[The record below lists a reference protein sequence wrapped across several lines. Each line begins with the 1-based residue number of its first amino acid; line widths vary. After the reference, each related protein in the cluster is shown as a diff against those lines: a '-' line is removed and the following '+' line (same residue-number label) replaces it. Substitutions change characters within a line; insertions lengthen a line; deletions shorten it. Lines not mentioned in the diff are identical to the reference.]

1 MTKEIIAN
9 VKIQIP
15 AGKATPAP
23 PVGPTLAPHG
33 LNISEFC
40 QQFNDATQDEQ
51 GTIIPVEVII
61 YEDRTFDLKI
71 KKPLTSHLIKN
82 MLGIEKGSGFQKKT
96 KVGKMTKAQ
105 LREIAQK
112 KISDFNTTD
121 IEAAMKIVAG
131 TAKSM
136 GIDIVD

>member
-1 MTKEIIAN
+1 MAKEIIAN
-9 VKIQIP
+9 VKVQIP

-23 PVGPTLAPHG
+23 PVGPALAPHG

-40 QQFNDATQDEQ
+40 QQFNDATQDQ
-51 GTIIPVEVII
+51 KGLIIPVEITI

-71 KKPLTSHLIKN
+71 KQPLTSHLIKN
-82 MLGIEKGSGFQKKT
+82 MLGIEKASGFQKKT
-96 KVGKMTKAQ
+96 KAGKMTKAQ

-112 KISDFNTTD
+112 KMSDFNTTD

-136 GIDIVD
+136 GVEIAD

>member
-1 MTKEIIAN
+1 MAKEIIAN

-23 PVGPTLAPHG
+23 PVGPSLAPHG
-33 LNISEFC
+33 LNIAEFC
-40 QQFNDATQDEQ
+40 QQFNDATQGEQ
-51 GTIIPVEVII
+51 GAIIPVEVII

-96 KVGKMTKAQ
+96 KAGKMTKAQ

-112 KISDFNTTD
+112 KMSDFNTTD
-121 IEAAMKIVAG
+121 IEAAMKIVAW

-136 GIDIVD
+136 GIEIMD

>member
-1 MTKEIIAN
+1 MAKGIIAN

-23 PVGPTLAPHG
+23 PVGPALAPHG
-33 LNISEFC
+33 INIAEFC
-40 QQFNDATQDEQ
+40 QQFNDATQDES
-51 GTIIPVEVII
+51 GAIIPAEITI
-61 YEDRTFDLKI
+61 YEDRSFDLKI
-71 KKPLTSHLIKN
+71 NKPLTSHLIKN

-112 KISDFNTTD
+112 KMSDFNTTD

-136 GIDIVD
+136 GVEIEK

>member
-1 MTKEIIAN
+1 MAKEIIAN
-9 VKIQIP
+9 VKVQIP

-23 PVGPTLAPHG
+23 PVGPSLAPHG
-33 LNISEFC
+33 LNIAEFC
-40 QQFNDATQDEQ
+40 QQFNDATQDQE
-51 GTIIPVEVII
+51 GLIIPVEVTI

-71 KKPLTSHLIKN
+71 KQPLTSHLIKN

-96 KVGKMTKAQ
+96 KAGKITKAQ

-112 KISDFNTTD
+112 KMSDFNTTD
-121 IEAAMKIVAG
+121 IEAAVKIVAG
-131 TAKSM
+131 TAKSI

>member
-1 MTKEIIAN
+1 MAKEIIAN
-9 VKIQIP
+9 VKVQIP

-23 PVGPTLAPHG
+23 PVGPALAPHG
-33 LNISEFC
+33 LNIAEFC

-51 GTIIPVEVII
+51 GAIIPVEVII
-61 YEDRTFDLKI
+61 YDDRSFDLKV
-71 KKPLTSHLIKN
+71 KQPLTSHLIKN
-82 MLGIEKGSGFQKKT
+82 MLGIEKASGFQKKT
-96 KVGKMTKAQ
+96 KAGKMTKAQ

-112 KISDFNTTD
+112 KMSDLNTTD

-136 GIDIVD
+136 GIDIVG